1 MPRTLE
7 EAESL
12 ISTLQ
17 GKVGDLET
25 DNYNYRSKNRTLT
38 EQLDDEKKKVPADG
52 SVILTKEDAAK
63 QTKELEDYRA
73 LGSVKDVNTAIT
85 EGKTARETVAKN
97 ERQTTFNEAAGS
109 EYNAKALGRFI
120 PDDAVL
126 EKGKGDKWT
135 VKQGETSKPL
145 SEFVKGIEDETG
157 VSLRTAPAKQN
168 VGGVVGNSGGDKTQG
183 EPESFMDAYMQDNP
197 T

>member
-7 EAESL
+7 EAEAY
-12 ISTLQ
+12 ITTLQ
-17 GKVGDLET
+17 GKNSDLET
-25 DNYNYRSKNRTLT
+25 DNYNYRQKNNKLT
-38 EQLDDEKKKVPADG
+38 QDFEDAKKQIPADG
-52 SVILTKEDAAK
+52 SVVLSKEDAAK
-63 QTKELEDYRA
+63 QTSELEGYRA
-73 LGSVKDVNTAIT
+73 LGSVKDVNTAIS

-97 ERQTTFNEAAGS
+97 ERQTTFNEAAGT

-157 VSLRTAPAKQN
+157 VSLRTKPTTEN
-168 VGGVVGNSGGDKTQG
+168 VGGGFNSGSDKDPK
-183 EPESFMDAYMQDNP
+183 EPQSFLEAVNSE
-197 T
+197 

>member
-12 ISTLQ
+12 ITSLQ
-17 GKVGDLET
+17 GKNSDLET
-25 DNYNYRSKNRTLT
+25 DNYNFRSSNRTLK
-38 EQLDDEKKKVPADG
+38 EQAEEQKKLIPADG

-109 EYNAKALGRFI
+109 EYNAKALGRFM

-135 VKQGETSKPL
+135 VKQGETVRPL

-157 VSLRTAPAKQN
+157 VSLRTKPTTQN
-168 VGGVVGNSGGDKTQG
+168 LGGGAGNPGSDKDNK
-183 EPESFMDAYMQDNP
+183 EPQSFMEAMASE
-197 T
+197 